1 MPANIQELQCAFSKT
16 PQSTIDAASSDL
28 VRFNTTSDDLADVEF
43 VIEDDAKEIG
53 KGHEFPEN
61 TFPTAWKVTKKVQC
75 YLTAESFGIFG
86 SFALGTGDA
95 GTYSPIDPLTNVNEI
110 ELPHMTVLEAI
121 RKGGTNPIL
130 NRALLA
136 CVVDKF
142 KIMLAKGAGRA
153 NAKLEADLIGSGK
166 HDDASSLTMP
176 DKTPVHLLPAAS
188 LTCVINGTDYTA
200 GKTFESFDFQWDNNV
215 RDGFFPGSGFQIDGD
230 PTSGQVQGRMEYGDR
245 AMTSSYVARYQAN
258 STELVKLNAQTQGTV
273 AIGLSG
279 GAGFN
284 GGITCG
290 QVRFKHSKVDNSSG
304 IVTVRTDMSAL
315 YDQTT
320 GFAGLVTL
328 TATNSLGA
336 VGRA

>member
-16 PQSTIDAASSDL
+16 PQSAIDVASNDL
-28 VRFNTTSDDLADVEF
+28 IRFNTTSDDIADVEF
-43 VIEDDAKEIG
+43 MVEDDAKEIG
-53 KGHEFPEN
+53 KGHEFAEN
-61 TFPTAWKVTKKVQC
+61 TFPTAWKVVKKVQC
-75 YLTAESFGIFG
+75 HLTAESFGIFG
-86 SFALGTGDA
+86 SFALGTGA
-95 GTYSPIDPLTNVNEI
+95 GGTYTPIDPLTNLNEI
-110 ELPHMTVLEAI
+110 ELPWMTVLEGI
-121 RKGGTNPIL
+121 RKGGASPIL

-142 KIMLAKGAGRA
+142 KLTLAKGAGRN

-188 LTCVINGTDYTA
+188 LTCTINGTDYTA
-200 GKTFESFDFQWDNNV
+200 ARTFETFDWQWDNNV
-215 RDGFFPGSGFQIDGD
+215 RDGFFPGSGFQIPGD

-245 AMTSSYVARYQAN
+245 VLTSSFLARFQAN
-258 STELVKLNAQTQGTV
+258 STELAKLNAQTQGTL

-279 GAGFN
+279 GTGFS
-284 GGITCG
+284 GGITSQ
-290 QVRFKHSKVDNSSG
+290 QVRFKTSKVDNTNG
-304 IVTVRTDMSAL
+304 IVTVKTDMSAL
-315 YDQTT
+315 YDAAT

-328 TATNSLGA
+328 TAANTLGA